1 MICGYTESHFDILR
15 IQGEKGTEK
24 IIIENN
30 DKLVDTVIEYY

>member
-15 IQGEKGTEK
+15 IQGEKGTK